1 MLGDNAWEE
10 DRDTTVALCSE
21 EANACFVLGDL
32 DQMTS
37 LTDEVLSKD
46 IPIRLKFK
54 AVETKILALWAA
66 GKAIES
72 IDTAFDFRRQLGLKC
87 FKNKPVSTA
96 TVLIEYMKTNRAL
109 GARTAEDIASLPP
122 IQNERVAMG
131 QRILELLLYPVYQG
145 QQSMYPL
152 ISFLLVRTTIKY
164 GLSAR
169 CVAVR

>member
-1 MLGDNAWEE
+1 MCRACSKTSFDAAVVYFRAGRELLGDNAWEE
-10 DRDTTVALCSE
+10 DRDTIVALCSE

-72 IDTAFDFRRQLGLKC
+72 IDTAFDFRRQLRLKC

-122 IQNERVAMG
+122 IQDERVLTEVNFEW
-131 QRILELLLYPVYQG
+131 Q
-145 QQSMYPL
+145 
-152 ISFLLVRTTIKY
+152 LVTK
-164 GLSAR
+164 
-169 CVAVR
+169 